1 MKPGI
6 KSSRREGDMRGCA
19 TGVAG
24 LEGKMTTAPPW
35 HRISRR
41 SAGAL
46 VAALLLLPGGFAT
59 DRAAAQAAGATVRLL
74 VDYGDGTSKIISDL
88 PWSKGNTVL
97 DVMNAAKSHPHGIS
111 FSFTGSGAS
120 AFMTKIDDVQNEGG
134 GAGRRNWQLWVNTI
148 YADRSFA
155 AIEVQALDTVF
166 WRFTTAQGK

>member
-1 MKPGI
+1 
-6 KSSRREGDMRGCA
+6 
-19 TGVAG
+19 
-24 LEGKMTTAPPW
+24 MTTAPHW

-46 VAALLLLPGGFAT
+46 VAALLLLPGGLAT